1 MADLATI
8 TIPVDSSAM
17 VRAVK
22 DAKSLEGSIKL
33 LTNAL
38 DSGVIG
44 QKQFDAGLAQLEKQ
58 FKNLFKSADG
68 ATSSILGY
76 VQSLRESKSATEAAA
91 KSKNDLA
98 MATKRAETAFAL
110 ANQKAQEEL
119 QTLKNRAEFA
129 WAMAMQRE
137 RESQA
142 AVRAAEQQA
151 KAEANLTAELLRQRN
166 AVEQATRAKAQAA
179 QAQIGSNLGLGS
191 TNAIGNGAGFG
202 AMEGEIERLRVK
214 YDSAYAASKLF
225 EAQSKELSFAMLN
238 QAGNADTLKNE
249 LDKLQAE
256 YAAFGAGTADLTNRF
271 NQQAAAVEQSRKGVN
286 KFGLLVQQSGYQ
298 AGDFLVQIQ
307 SGTNA
312 FVAFGQQA
320 TQLVGILP
328 MFAAELGVSA
338 VALGG
343 ITLGLSIAIPLITAI
358 GAYFMRTGEGAEQG
372 AKGIDIYKAALDSLK
387 STVQSTQVEL
397 DKLTFGTFDAEVAV
411 ARRAMQTAQEEL
423 QALQAAS
430 MRTTARGI
438 IYDPNA
444 EQEAAIKAALEGFRN
459 LTIELDKLLF
469 KQEALSEAQRMLNG
483 GLSVAGGL
491 QRAAVLSKQE
501 ELRAAKD
508 YEQVLI
514 RSYQYMGE
522 TMRLSAEQVASYE
535 KENEA
540 INNRLVMEVAIA
552 KFGKDSAE
560 VKKMQLQEQLDLYNQ
575 GIDKQVLLGVY
586 SEAQGAALKDS
597 NLIRVEAVALQQ
609 EETDALNKG
618 KELVRELLSTYL
630 DISKTVEDISK
641 VDLKSVFE
649 DAIPASSALYQFV
662 ANTFDAMVKIT
673 DAAAAAKRT
682 EYYKLGTLNEGAMGR
697 AGAAGQGLAESYS
710 FVEKA
715 AKKLTGTTKTL
726 NKELTDAEKAAKE
739 FADSMQGYVVGA
751 VQSVSDAFG
760 DFVMRGFKDFK
771 GFVNSI
777 LSSFTSMLAQMIA
790 LAARNQIM
798 ISMGMS
804 GAGMVAGGA
813 ASAAA
818 GAVGGAGM
826 GMLGGIATG
835 IGGAFGTIGSGL
847 MAGAGLALNGGMAG
861 IVGGVTGGI
870 SAGGLAGISTAIGAI
885 AAPLLA
891 VAAVF
896 SFFKKKTKE
905 LDSGLRITVNNMDAL
920 VETFKKTETK
930 RFWGLQRKTSS
941 STEAASLE
949 IADPIETAVSA
960 IQNSIVDM
968 AGALN
973 IGSEAF
979 DNFYFQLKV
988 SLKGLSAEEA
998 TAKIQE
1004 ELMKVGDAMAE
1015 MIPDLVALSQ
1025 GSETASETLTRLYT
1039 SLQLANAY
1047 FGPLID
1053 TLFQASLA
1061 GADLASTMVQ
1071 AFGSLDAFNSNM
1083 AFFAENFY
1091 TQAEQIAWA
1100 SDRVNKAFTD
1110 LGMTAPAT
1118 ADAFRILVEDLMKAT
1133 TSGVEGAAEQLAAVL
1148 AVQQDMLA
1156 VSVYEAEQAAEA
1168 QRLAIQ
1174 LGEEARRLQEQ
1185 LAIEAARAAEE
1196 AAKNALRTAEEKA
1209 TLEIQLLE
1217 AQGKAVEALKLQ
1229 REAELAALDET
1240 NRAILQQIFDL
1251 EDLAAAQTLANEAAK
1266 EATRIANEA
1275 AQEATRI
1282 ANEAAQEAI
1291 RIAEERSSL
1300 DIQLLE
1306 LQGKAAEA
1314 LKLQREAELAALSET
1329 NRAILQQIFDLQDL
1343 NAAQKLA
1350 NEAAQAAEEAA
1361 QARREAAQRA
1371 AEKAAQKAEEI
1382 AQERYALETQ
1392 LLELQGNTV
1401 ELRNRELALLDPTN
1415 RALQQMVWKLSD
1427 AKDALTEINE
1437 IDFATKVDYLRAVG
1451 VARGGIAGF
1460 AAGGMH
1466 SGGARIVG
1474 ENGPEL
1480 EVTGPSRIYNKQ
1492 DTSNM
1497 FRDPDLA
1504 SAVEGLRNEVSGM
1517 RSEQLQLQVE
1527 ISKNTKRVYDVER
1540 KWDIDGLPPV
1550 RV

>member
-8 TIPVDSSAM
+8 RIPVDSSDM

-22 DAKSLEGSIKL
+22 DARGLENSIKL
-33 LTNAL
+33 L
-38 DSGVIG
+38 
-44 QKQFDAGLAQLEKQ
+44 EK
-58 FKNLFKSADG
+58 S
-68 ATSSILGY
+68 
-76 VQSLRESKSATEAAA
+76 
-91 KSKNDLA
+91 
-98 MATKRAETAFAL
+98 
-110 ANQKAQEEL
+110 
-119 QTLKNRAEFA
+119 
-129 WAMAMQRE
+129 
-137 RESQA
+137 
-142 AVRAAEQQA
+142 
-151 KAEANLTAELLRQRN
+151 
-166 AVEQATRAKAQAA
+166 
-179 QAQIGSNLGLGS
+179 
-191 TNAIGNGAGFG
+191 
-202 AMEGEIERLRVK
+202 
-214 YDSAYAASKLF
+214 
-225 EAQSKELSFAMLN
+225 
-238 QAGNADTLKNE
+238 
-249 LDKLQAE
+249 
-256 YAAFGAGTADLTNRF
+256 FGAGNIGSQQFSKGLLQLKRQYEGLFGSSQKATSEVQRYARSLQEVRTSQAGLVEHV
-271 NQQAAAVEQSRKGVN
+271 NQASKGMN
-286 KFGLLVQQSGYQ
+286 KFGVAAQQTGYQ
-298 AGDFLVQIQ
+298 VSDFIVQVQ
-307 SGTNA
+307 GGTNPL
-312 FVAFGQQA
+312 VAFSQQA
-320 TQLVGILP
+320 TQLAGLLYLLP
-328 MFAAELGVSA
+328 PATQAARIGMLGFSVSMA
-338 VALGG
+338 TA
-343 ITLGLSIAIPLITAI
+343 TAGLTIIIPLFAMLAMSFFNSGKDAKD
-358 GAYFMRTGEGAEQG
+358 GAD
-372 AKGIDIYKAALDSLK
+372 GIN
-387 STVQSTQVEL
+387 
-397 DKLTFGTFDAEVAV
+397 TFSG
-411 ARRAMQTAQEEL
+411 
-423 QALQAAS
+423 
-430 MRTTARGI
+430 
-438 IYDPNA
+438 
-444 EQEAAIKAALEGFRN
+444 AIKT
-459 LTIELDKLLF
+459 LTEEVQKN
-469 KQEALSEAQRMLNG
+469 QEALL
-483 GLSVAGGL
+483 
-491 QRAAVLSKQE
+491 K
-501 ELRAAKD
+501 
-508 YEQVLI
+508 
-514 RSYQYMGE
+514 
-522 TMRLSAEQVASYE
+522 
-535 KENEA
+535 
-540 INNRLVMEVAIA
+540 A
-552 KFGKDSAE
+552 KFGTDILGLASAIQQIE
-560 VKKMQLQEQLDLYNQ
+560 DFEAKIASLQAS
-575 GIDKQVLLGVY
+575 IDKMKSQGGKAAAFSGLTLG
-586 SEAQGAALKDS
+586 SLEELEAQKKALEDQVK
-597 NLIRVEAVALQQ
+597 ALRESQ
-609 EETDALNKG
+609 DALVGIAAAEEASRIQNLYKLQLLDEQQVRLENG
-618 KELVRELLSTYL
+618 RKLVRELLSTYT
-630 DISKTVEDISK
+630 DVGGAVKAISEI
-641 VDLKSVFE
+641 DLKAVFE
-649 DAIPASSALYQFV
+649 DAVPASSALYQFV
-662 ANTFDAMVKIT
+662 ANTFDTMVKMT
-673 DAAAAAKRT
+673 DAAAAAQRT

-726 NKELTDAEKAAKE
+726 KKELTAAEKAAKE

-790 LAARNQIM
+790 LAARNKIM
-798 ISMGMS
+798 ISMGL
-804 GAGMVAGGA
+804 
-813 ASAAA
+813 
-818 GAVGGAGM
+818 GGAGSIAGGVANAATGGM
-826 GMLGGIATG
+826 GGLGGIATG

-847 MAGAGLALNGGMAG
+847 MTGAGLALNGGMAG

-905 LDSGLRITVNNMDAL
+905 LDSGLRITVNNMDTL

-930 RFWGLQRKTSS
+930 RFWGLSRKVSN
-941 STEAASLE
+941 STEAASSE
-949 IADPIETAVSA
+949 VADPIETAVSA

-979 DNFYFQLKV
+979 DNFYLELKL

-1039 SLQLANAY
+1039 NLQLANAY

-1061 GADLASTMVQ
+1061 GADLASTMIQ
-1071 AFGSLDAFNSNM
+1071 AFGSVDAFNSNM

-1110 LGMTAPAT
+1110 LGMTAPTT
-1118 ADAFRILVEDLMKAT
+1118 ADAFRKLVEDLMKAT

-1174 LGEEARRLQEQ
+1174 LGEEAARLQEQ
-1185 LAIEAARAAEE
+1185 
-1196 AAKNALRTAEEKA
+1196 
-1209 TLEIQLLE
+1209 
-1217 AQGKAVEALKLQ
+1217 
-1229 REAELAALDET
+1229 
-1240 NRAILQQIFDL
+1240 
-1251 EDLAAAQTLANEAAK
+1251 LANEAAK

-1275 AQEATRI
+1275 AQAAAQAAE
-1282 ANEAAQEAI
+1282 EAAKNAL

-1415 RALQQMVWKLSD
+1415 RALQEMVWKLSD